1 MKKDFSYYVFLTL
14 GILTGDLI
22 GMWIFDS
29 INPKVVK
36 NTVKADSCKVDTIF
50 VHDTIRFSK

>member
-14 GILTGDLI
+14 GILI